1 MPRSDLEGIASSGH
15 DLERSPKCGLSRKGI
30 HADIENLPIALAPC
44 PTIGTTPLP
53 RGTNHTRSQTD
64 LYFRQLSACVLLPQ
78 YGMIATRS
86 IERRWRSGGLQP
98 PAEWSGRNVSLTFG
112 RSPLP
117 ARAPRAIRTTNLLE
131 RGQSPRIHL
140 HRQRLQLLAPAADV
154 QPGAERHRAIGDLR
168 RGVVHHALLAMQ
180 YFVHC

>member
-1 MPRSDLEGIASSGH
+1 MDCSAGRLPASLASSEIR
-15 DLERSPKCGLSRKGI
+15 LIAAAKMRPFKKG
-30 HADIENLPIALAPC
+30 N
-44 PTIGTTPLP
+44 T
-53 RGTNHTRSQTD
+53 RGYREPAHCACAMPHHWDQTNHTRSQTD

-117 ARAPRAIRTTNLLE
+117 ARAPRAIGTTNLLE

-140 HRQRLQLLAPAADV
+140 HRQRLQLLAPAADD